1 MAATW
6 AMPDL
11 FLLAVLCT
19 IASAIVLLRAWLARG
34 KAIRWPDGLA
44 KGPPVLR
51 PKIRQKKWIVVD
63 GSNVMYW
70 NGGVPKLET
79 VFAVLERLRVEGFDA
94 GVMFDANAG
103 YLLEGRHRNDEALAR
118 DLGLPASR
126 VMVMH
131 KGVQAD
137 GYILKS
143 ARDLQARVVTNDRY
157 RDWATDYPEVAVSG
171 HLIQG
176 GFRDGK
182 LWLDLGN

>member
-1 MAATW
+1 MIVPAVLFVLSVLAMAATW
-6 AMPDL
+6 ATPDA

-19 IASAIVLLRAWLARG
+19 VASAIVLLRAWRG
-34 KAIRWPDGLA
+34 RE
-44 KGPPVLR
+44 R
-51 PKIRQKKWIVVD
+51 PANWIVVD

-79 VFAVLERLRVEGFDA
+79 VITVLERLRALGFA
-94 GVMFDANAG
+94 PGVMFDANAG
-103 YLLEGRHRNDEALAR
+103 YLLEGRHRNDTGLAR
-118 DLGLPASR
+118 DLGLPTSR

-143 ARDLQARVVTNDRY
+143 ARDLKARVVTNDRF
-157 RDWATDYPEVAVSG
+157 RDWAVDYPEVSSHG

-182 LWLDLGN
+182 LWLDLGS